1 MQTIF
6 RKICPWKLVILVI
19 RLLVCWGW
27 VVVDQLEEAGPEN
40 SRVLS
45 YLVIWWIVIHP
56 PSPHLKDNLG
66 WGGDCGSLL
75 GKLHCTILSG
85 QVIWLISYLHGI
97 LETSR
102 LRKPLCPSY
111 WVIKLF
117 NKHAIIYSQSQ
128 FFQVKVECWFRYS
141 SQKVPQAMLFGYLV
155 IW

>member
-45 YLVIWWIVIHP
+45 YLVIWWIVIHVPLP
-56 PSPHLKDNLG
+56 PLLKDNLE
-66 WGGDCGSLL
+66 
-75 GKLHCTILSG
+75 KLHCTILSS

-117 NKHAIIYSQSQ
+117 KKHAIIYSQSQ
-128 FFQVKVECWFRYS
+128 FFSVMGKVESWFRYS

-155 IW
+155 IR

>member
-66 WGGDCGSLL
+66 
-75 GKLHCTILSG
+75 KLHCTILSG

-111 WVIKLF
+111 RVIKLF

>member
-66 WGGDCGSLL
+66 WGGLWLTTGEASLYDP
-75 GKLHCTILSG
+75 
-85 QVIWLISYLHGI
+85 VIWLISYLHGI